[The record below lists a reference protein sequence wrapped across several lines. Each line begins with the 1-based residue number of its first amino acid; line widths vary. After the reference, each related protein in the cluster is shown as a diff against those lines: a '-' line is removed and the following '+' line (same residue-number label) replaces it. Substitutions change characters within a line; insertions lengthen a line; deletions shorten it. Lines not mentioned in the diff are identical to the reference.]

1 MCINPF
7 SILPL
12 CRLRHLAEEG
22 DQEVVSEVVWD
33 IVDVAW
39 EQVYH
44 SWVQN
49 EIFPYA
55 VEDARQK
62 LLQSIA
68 VRSKAQSVCSTEE
81 VTSQPLHTNRLQHTH
96 THSHTRQALAH
107 YHLYSATC
115 MQEHKTTVW
124 NNIM

>member
-1 MCINPF
+1 M
-7 SILPL
+7 
-12 CRLRHLAEEG
+12 
-22 DQEVVSEVVWD
+22 SEIVWD

-44 SWVQN
+44 NWVQN

-68 VRSKAQSVCSTEE
+68 VRSNAHSVCNTEE
-81 VTSQPLHTNRLQHTH
+81 LTSQPPTQTDRSTY
-96 THSHTRQALAH
+96 THSHHTGTDTLSCS
-107 YHLYSATC
+107 YTTC
-115 MQEHKTTVW
+115 TQEHKTIVCVCVRAYVCACVY
-124 NNIM
+124 NVINK

>member
-1 MCINPF
+1 MCINSCLF
-7 SILPL
+7 SILLL
-12 CRLRHLAEEG
+12 CRLSHLAEEG
-22 DQEVVSEVVWD
+22 DQEVVSEIVWD

-44 SWVQN
+44 NWVQN

-68 VRSKAQSVCSTEE
+68 VRSNAHSVCNTEE
-81 VTSQPLHTNRLQHTH
+81 LTSQPPHTNRSQHT
-96 THSHTRQALAH
+96 
-107 YHLYSATC
+107 
-115 MQEHKTTVW
+115 
-124 NNIM
+124 

>member
-1 MCINPF
+1 MQVFVSYSYSYEDLRGRNVLHYHPFTLLRDCSISAPTPFVCHSNEPLSDYFF

-12 CRLRHLAEEG
+12 CRLSHLAEEG
-22 DQEVVSEVVWD
+22 DQEVVSEIVWD

-44 SWVQN
+44 NWVQN

-68 VRSKAQSVCSTEE
+68 VRS
-81 VTSQPLHTNRLQHTH
+81 N
-96 THSHTRQALAH
+96 AH
-107 YHLYSATC
+107 R
-115 MQEHKTTVW
+115 V
-124 NNIM
+124 